1 MKRKLF
7 IITALISTLFCCP
20 AFAQDTTTLKTEYN
34 EKENYKVYAETVE
47 NLGCEFAELI
57 ANGYPKEMYCT
68 GSNVNVRQEPNLESK
83 IFDKLQKYTTVEAI
97 ATDGEWVCITTQDGI
112 AFVYGK
118 YLRDVVKLPENTTN
132 RWSVELTEEE
142 YELVARI
149 GMLECGGEPDL
160 GQQAVFEVIFNRV
173 FHEKYPNDVIEV
185 LSQKGQFS
193 TWKNR
198 NIKRAT
204 PTEAIYRNLDLV
216 LAGQTNILPYET
228 VYFSIGAQ
236 NKRVQE
242 RIGCHVF
249 CNY

>member
-1 MKRKLF
+1 MKKSLF
-7 IITALISTLFCCP
+7 VIAALISSLFCSP
-20 AFAQDTTTLKTEYN
+20 ALAQDTTTLKNEY

-47 NLGCEFAELI
+47 NLDDDFADLI
-57 ANGYPKEMYCT
+57 ANGFPKDMYCT
-68 GSNVNVRQEPNLESK
+68 ATNVNVRQEPNTNCK
-83 IFDKLQKYTTVEAI
+83 IYDRLQRGTTVEAI
-97 ATDGEWVCITTQDGI
+97 ATDGKWVCITTQDGI
-112 AFVYGK
+112 AFVYGE
-118 YLRDVVKLPENTTN
+118 YLKDVVTVPEGESN
-132 RWSVELTEEE
+132 RWSLELTEEE

-149 GMLECGGEPDL
+149 GMLECGGEPDI

-173 FHEKYPNDVIEV
+173 FHEKYPNDVTEV

-204 PTEAIYRNLDLV
+204 PSEKIYKNLDLV